1 MALSTSLQVT
11 RNFGNLYTVNKNV
24 FKFVNQGIIIFH
36 RTSEFEYRKINL
48 KCILFMNKKKNVLL
62 KELLNLLF
70 SASKINAHYI
80 NKTLIKY
87 DNFYKI
93 VDNAYNVI
101 VNL

>member
-24 FKFVNQGIIIFH
+24 FKFVNQGIITFH
-36 RTSEFEYRKINL
+36 RTSEFEYRKII
-48 KCILFMNKKKNVLL
+48 KVCILFMNKKKNALL

-80 NKTLIKY
+80 NK
-87 DNFYKI
+87 NFNQI
-93 VDNAYNVI
+93 
-101 VNL
+101 

>member
-11 RNFGNLYTVNKNV
+11 KNFGNLYTVNKNA
-24 FKFVNQGIIIFH
+24 FKFVNQGIITFH

-48 KCILFMNKKKNVLL
+48 KCIFMNKKKNALL

-70 SASKINAHYI
+70 SASKQMHTISI
-80 NKTLIKY
+80 KTLIKY

-93 VDNAYNVI
+93 VDNATT
-101 VNL
+101 

>member
-24 FKFVNQGIIIFH
+24 FKFVNQGIITFH
-36 RTSEFEYRKINL
+36 RTSEFEYRKIIIL
-48 KCILFMNKKKNVLL
+48 KCILFMNKKKNALL

-80 NKTLIKY
+80 NK
-87 DNFYKI
+87 NFNQI
-93 VDNAYNVI
+93 
-101 VNL
+101 